1 MKGFFNLMD
10 RKIFR
15 KEKELPKVKK
25 FNIIFGT
32 AQK

>member
-1 MKGFFNLMD
+1 MD

-15 KEKELPKVKK
+15 KERELPKVKK

>member
-1 MKGFFNLMD
+1 MD

-15 KEKELPKVKK
+15 KERELPKVKK
-25 FNIIFGT
+25 INIIFGT